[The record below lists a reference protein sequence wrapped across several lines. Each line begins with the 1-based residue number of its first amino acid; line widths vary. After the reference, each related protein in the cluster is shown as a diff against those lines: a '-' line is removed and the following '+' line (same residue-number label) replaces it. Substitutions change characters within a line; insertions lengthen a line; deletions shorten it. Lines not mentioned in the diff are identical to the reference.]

1 MAKLPGCKLE
11 FVRDDDYVE
20 YFIFPE
26 LPANLTNIQNECA
39 ELEELSTKLLEF
51 QKQCLEIVDKRV
63 KNYGYIWHKD
73 EFHLQIRTE
82 CAQERLLNDEINDDS
97 NDAPTAHPLPPHL
110 HGVTHYG
117 DNIEDEWFI
126 VHLLHELTRQLP
138 GCIARVIDADGE
150 FLLIEAADA
159 LPAWA
164 NPDKCEQRVY
174 IVNGHMQLVQKLTA
188 KSSKKLAVSTAVE
201 NIRQNPTIYRVG
213 KEIQNCIDERLK
225 DFSGGTNPA
234 IHRQIVRLPLGVA
247 ALLKTHP
254 SLIASAVRAFC
265 ERDSIDL
272 KACRSMR
279 YFPPEQCVRCSVRFT
294 RCLYAMLMH
303 TDYKPDRKVGWLL
316 DSDTNTEQYKE
327 QIIGI
332 KIACGFEIL
341 ASQAKSADQEA
352 NEPAWR
358 AYVNNLSTKGYFRE
372 NLEGS
377 EQYKRLLSEA
387 RAYFTK
393 NKERFRT
400 APLVGRE
407 ILNLLRSMEISADLF
422 CDEENNLEPSDSDDW
437 LNISADQLDAM
448 LMERYGPKKLFKS
461 NGGLNAEEFTKNIAD
476 FLEKESLYEGIG
488 DDDDDDDD
496 DEDEDDDDTET
507 ASVEI
512 ESGASANK
520 TTKDETKTKVRKNH
534 SMRKACNR
542 NSIIKEKAE
551 DKPKPKTK
559 SMESED
565 STHVRNFL
573 DFVIP
578 EDKWDS
584 NSEMSDYEDD
594 DNLEH
599 NFEAMSKSDKNID
612 KRIKKYMDQMDKELA
627 QTTIGQ
633 SFENKSVPKASDDD
647 FDDIE
652 SFQPININV
661 NTLKNIVASYK
672 SQLGGPGPV
681 SNLLN
686 AMGVGMSTS
695 TALDSDD
702 DEADEELKESR
713 V

>member
-26 LPANLTNIQNECA
+26 LPDNLTNIQNECT
-39 ELEELSTKLLEF
+39 ELESLSTTLLAF

-63 KNYGYIWHKD
+63 NNYGYIWHKD

-97 NDAPTAHPLPPHL
+97 NDAPTAPPLPPHL

-126 VHLLHELTRQLP
+126 VHLLHELTREIP

-159 LPAWA
+159 LPSWA

-174 IVNGHMQLVQKLTA
+174 IANGHLQLVQKVTT
-188 KSSKKLAVSTAVE
+188 KSSKKLPVHTALE
-201 NIRQNPTIYRVG
+201 NIRQTPTLYRVA
-213 KEIQNCIDERLK
+213 KEIQDCIDERLK
-225 DFSGGTNPA
+225 DFTGTTNPA

-247 ALLKTHP
+247 ALLKTQP
-254 SLIASAVRAFC
+254 SLIAPAVRAFC

-279 YFPPEQCVRCSVRFT
+279 FFPPEQCVRCSVRFT

-303 TDYKPDRKVGWLL
+303 TDYKPDRKVGWQLE
-316 DSDTNTEQYKE
+316 SNTNSEQYKE

-341 ASQAKSADQEA
+341 ASQAKSADQQQ

-358 AYVNNLSTKGYFRE
+358 AYVNNLSSKGYFRE

-377 EQYKRLLSEA
+377 EEYKRLLGDA
-387 RAYFTK
+387 REYFTK

-407 ILNLLRSMEISADLF
+407 ILNLLQSLEISADLF
-422 CDEENNLEPSDSDDW
+422 SDEENNLEPSDSDDW

-448 LMERYGPKKLFKS
+448 LMERYGPKKLYNP
-461 NGGLNAEEFTKNIAD
+461 NGDINADEFTKNIAD

-488 DDDDDDDD
+488 DDDD
-496 DEDEDDDDTET
+496 EDDGDSTE
-507 ASVEI
+507 SEPDEI
-512 ESGASANK
+512 ECAASSNRK
-520 TTKDETKTKVRKNH
+520 TKDETKAKVRKNH

-542 NSIIKEKAE
+542 NSIIKEKSE
-551 DKPKPKTK
+551 DNINQKNKNH
-559 SMESED
+559 ESED
-565 STHVRNFL
+565 NTHVRNFL

-594 DNLEH
+594 DSLEH
-599 NFEAMSKSDKNID
+599 NFEAMSKTDKNID

-627 QTTIGQ
+627 NTTIGE
-633 SFENKSVPKASDDD
+633 SFENKNATKCTDDD

-652 SFQPININV
+652 TFQPININV

-686 AMGVGMSTS
+686 AMGVGMSTT

>member
-1 MAKLPGCKLE
+1 MDKLPGCKLE

-26 LPANLTNIQNECA
+26 LPDNLTNIQNECT
-39 ELEELSTKLLEF
+39 ELENLSTTLLAF

-82 CAQERLLNDEINDDS
+82 CAQERLLNDEINVDS
-97 NDAPTAHPLPPHL
+97 NDAPTAFPLPPHL

-126 VHLLHELTRQLP
+126 VHLLHELTREIP

-159 LPAWA
+159 LPSWA

-174 IVNGHMQLVQKLTA
+174 IANGHMQLVQKLTS
-188 KSSKKLAVSTAVE
+188 KSSKKLSVCTALE
-201 NIRQNPTIYRVG
+201 NIRQTPTLYRVA
-213 KEIQNCIDERLK
+213 KEIQDCIDERLK
-225 DFSGGTNPA
+225 DFTGTTNPA

-247 ALLKTHP
+247 ALLKAQP
-254 SLIASAVRAFC
+254 SLISSAVRAFC

-303 TDYKPDRKVGWLL
+303 TDYKPDRKVGWQL
-316 DSDTNTEQYKE
+316 DCNTNSEQYKE

-341 ASQAKSADQEA
+341 ASQAKSADQAE

-358 AYVNNLSTKGYFRE
+358 AYVNNLSSKGYFKE

-377 EQYKRLLSEA
+377 EEYKRLFSDA
-387 RAYFTK
+387 RTYFTK

-407 ILNLLRSMEISADLF
+407 ILHLLQSMEISADLF
-422 CDEENNLEPSDSDDW
+422 SDEENNLEPSDSDDW

-448 LMERYGPKKLFKS
+448 LIERYGPKKLYKP
-461 NGGLNAEEFTKNIAD
+461 NGDINADEFTRNIAD

-488 DDDDDDDD
+488 DDDD
-496 DEDEDDDDTET
+496 EDEGDDTE
-507 ASVEI
+507 SESEEI
-512 ESGASANK
+512 ESAASSNRK
-520 TTKDETKTKVRKNH
+520 TKDESKTKVRKNH

-542 NSIIKEKAE
+542 NSIIKEKAKE
-551 DKPKPKTK
+551 NTNQKNK
-559 SMESED
+559 SCESED

-627 QTTIGQ
+627 NTTIGK
-633 SFENKSVPKASDDD
+633 SFENKNASKGTDDD

-652 SFQPININV
+652 TFQPININV

-686 AMGVGMSTS
+686 AMGVGMSTT

-702 DEADEELKESR
+702 DEADEALKESR

>member
-26 LPANLTNIQNECA
+26 LPDNLTNIQNECT
-39 ELEELSTKLLEF
+39 ELESLSTTLLAF
-51 QKQCLEIVDKRV
+51 QKQCLGIVDKRV
-63 KNYGYIWHKD
+63 NNYGYIWHKD

-97 NDAPTAHPLPPHL
+97 NDAPTALPLPPHL

-126 VHLLHELTRQLP
+126 VHLLHELTREIP

-159 LPAWA
+159 LPSWA

-174 IVNGHMQLVQKLTA
+174 IANGHMQLVQKVTT
-188 KSSKKLAVSTAVE
+188 KSSKKLPVRTALE
-201 NIRQNPTIYRVG
+201 NIRQTPTLYRVA
-213 KEIQNCIDERLK
+213 KEIQDCIDERLK
-225 DFSGGTNPA
+225 DFTGTTNPA

-247 ALLKTHP
+247 SLLKTQP
-254 SLIASAVRAFC
+254 SLIAPAVRAFC

-279 YFPPEQCVRCSVRFT
+279 FFPPEQCVRCSVRFT

-303 TDYKPDRKVGWLL
+303 TDYKPDRKVGWQL
-316 DSDTNTEQYKE
+316 DSNTNSEQYKE

-341 ASQAKSADQEA
+341 ASQAKSADQQE

-358 AYVNNLSTKGYFRE
+358 AYVNNLSSKGYFRE

-377 EQYKRLLSEA
+377 EEYKRLLSDA
-387 RAYFTK
+387 REYFTK

-407 ILNLLRSMEISADLF
+407 ILNLLQSMEISADLF

-448 LMERYGPKKLFKS
+448 LMERYGPKKLYNP
-461 NGGLNAEEFTKNIAD
+461 NGDINADEFTKNIAD

-488 DDDDDDDD
+488 DDDD
-496 DEDEDDDDTET
+496 EDDGDDTE
-507 ASVEI
+507 SEPDEI
-512 ESGASANK
+512 ECAASSNRK
-520 TTKDETKTKVRKNH
+520 TKDETKAKVRKNH

-542 NSIIKEKAE
+542 NSIIKEKSE
-551 DKPKPKTK
+551 DNINQKNKNH
-559 SMESED
+559 ESED
-565 STHVRNFL
+565 NTHVRNFL

-584 NSEMSDYEDD
+584 NSEMSEYEDD
-594 DNLEH
+594 DSLEH
-599 NFEAMSKSDKNID
+599 NFEAMSKTDKNID

-627 QTTIGQ
+627 NTTIGE
-633 SFENKSVPKASDDD
+633 SFENKNATKCTDDD

-652 SFQPININV
+652 TFKPININV

-686 AMGVGMSTS
+686 AMGVGMSTT